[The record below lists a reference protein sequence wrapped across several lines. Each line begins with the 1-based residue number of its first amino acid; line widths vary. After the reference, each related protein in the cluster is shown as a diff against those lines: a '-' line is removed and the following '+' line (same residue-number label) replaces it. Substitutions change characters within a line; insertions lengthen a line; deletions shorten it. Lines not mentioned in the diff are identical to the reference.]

1 VTSKVLSA
9 ALCGV
14 LSDLPSPMPPTR
26 ESKHRMRNGGLASQ
40 ISFLVAYFGE
50 AEQGFRLKPN
60 KVFAE

>member
-1 VTSKVLSA
+1 
-9 ALCGV
+9 
-14 LSDLPSPMPPTR
+14 
-26 ESKHRMRNGGLASQ
+26 MRNGGLASQ